1 MCYLSCFVWH
11 YCIFSY
17 FDTTREKTLQK
28 KQTIKVT
35 WFPVFR
41 LSIFL
46 LTSCTAGFHSIFLE
60 APSLW
65 CWQQHVR
72 SKLVVGF
79 AVLWT
84 IGHMCCIFVCSPK
97 LNCYQTLTT
106 GAKGGCLIKETW
118 DLKFLHNL
126 WDQINVIELNRRKFG
141 QLHRTQNMEQW
152 TEDLDIR
159 RTIISTSI
167 ANNRNSITL
176 LALHYLN
183 LLLSIPL
190 RPSQEARPPPVELHS
205 SAPFIFFPLRVSSR
219 SFASDLVFV
228 KTQ

>member
-1 MCYLSCFVWH
+1 MDIWQTYASGSRW
-11 YCIFSY
+11 
-17 FDTTREKTLQK
+17 REDVGAGIDSITLQIVDWERQCFTFTGRNMALSGVLFVLFCLALLHLFLLWHDKGKNPPK
-28 KQTIKVT
+28 KPKTIKVT

-60 APSLW
+60 APSLC

-126 WDQINVIELNRRKFG
+126 
-141 QLHRTQNMEQW
+141 
-152 TEDLDIR
+152 
-159 RTIISTSI
+159 
-167 ANNRNSITL
+167 
-176 LALHYLN
+176 
-183 LLLSIPL
+183 
-190 RPSQEARPPPVELHS
+190 
-205 SAPFIFFPLRVSSR
+205 
-219 SFASDLVFV
+219 
-228 KTQ
+228 